1 MVIELTD
8 DQFAQLHASF
18 VACAATEIS
27 ILTAPKREQPAL
39 EVVAVWQR
47 HKIENVLA
55 EAAQQP

>member
-8 DQFAQLHASF
+8 DQAAQLHSVF

-27 ILTAPKREQPAL
+27 MLTAPKREQPAL
-39 EVVAVWQR
+39 EAVAVWQR

-55 EAAQQP
+55 EAAKQD